1 MTLFTWSKYSYLL
14 HNFIYKHPNYIEILI
29 YTLKLY
35 RNFRLYNPRHAKFT
49 SGYRLEG
56 SYVFDENFRM
66 SQTMHGTIGH
76 TLRLVIDSS
85 SIWSTKVYLDNEC
98 IGAFQEHFI
107 SRLKGGVFVL
117 NNSGSA
123 GLFRSFK
130 IKECNE
136 FHSNGAWMD
145 CK

>member
-1 MTLFTWSKYSYLL
+1 M
-14 HNFIYKHPNYIEILI
+14 
-29 YTLKLY
+29 
-35 RNFRLYNPRHAKFT
+35 
-49 SGYRLEG
+49 
-56 SYVFDENFRM
+56 FDENFKM

-130 IKECNE
+130 IKECHE
-136 FHSNGAWMD
+136 FHSNGTCMD
-145 CK
+145 GK